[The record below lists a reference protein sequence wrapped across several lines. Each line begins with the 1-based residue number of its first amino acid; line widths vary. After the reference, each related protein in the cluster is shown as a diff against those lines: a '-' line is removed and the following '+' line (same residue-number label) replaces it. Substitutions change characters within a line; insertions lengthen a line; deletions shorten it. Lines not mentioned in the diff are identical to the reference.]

1 MLALRPLRQSATV
14 AVTDYDFG
22 PVTTPDRQ
30 KVVAAVL
37 KPWLAPGV
45 LYKRQW
51 LSVGAGAAA
60 VTLGERPQHVPTELL
75 PTSPGPHAASTPAA
89 VLPSVFSGPA
99 V

>member
-14 AVTDYDFG
+14 AVIDYDFG
-22 PVTTPDRQ
+22 AVTTPDRQ
-30 KVVAAVL
+30 KVVTAVL

-60 VTLGERPQHVPTELL
+60 VAFGDRQHVPTELL
-75 PTSPGPHAASTPAA
+75 PTSTGPPEASTPAA